1 MDNKLNNKN
10 KKILIFG
17 IILGVVLI
25 AGGTYAFL
33 TMALNVQN
41 GNVNGKLECFQ
52 INYNACNLWDV
63 NGDGVIDTNDAD
75 AIRQYFAGGYDV
87 ENYILHD
94 LDGDGEITPRDQ
106 TLFRRCLDNIEN
118 PGTWNTEA
126 AGDLRG
132 TLFPSTEITGGLFG
146 SLAMGVNSACNI
158 TGTGTIYLHVGT
170 ESSVTL
176 LRKTDGHCENPT
188 TLETLTSY
196 TSSNE
201 CLTDGNKWVT
211 DGSALKYAV
220 YDNAAGTGVPLSVG
234 YITGGDIGEDISLY
248 TGFDVNSTN
257 NRYYMFIWLD
267 GNLTNED
274 YEDLPFSGY
283 IHASV
288 VQK

>member
-63 NGDGVIDTNDAD
+63 NGDGVIDTNDAAALSD
-75 AIRQYFAGGYDV
+75 YYNGTVVDGYV
-87 ENYILHD
+87 YRD
-94 LDGDGEITPRDQ
+94 LNGDGEIDSLDANQFVT
-106 TLFRRCLDNIEN
+106 CLNNERNI
-118 PGTWNTEA
+118 
-126 AGDLRG
+126 GDLTG
-132 TLFPSTEITGGLFG
+132 TLFPSAEITGGLFG
-146 SLAMGVNSACNI
+146 SLAMGVNSACSI

-176 LRKTDGHCENPT
+176 LRRVDGHCENPL
-188 TLETLTSY
+188 TLETLASY
-196 TSSNE
+196 TNSSD
-201 CLTDGNKWVT
+201 CLNDENKWVS
-211 DGSALKYAV
+211 DGSALKYAI
-220 YDNAAGTGVPLSVG
+220 YNNSNGTGDPLSAG
-234 YITGGDIGEDISLY
+234 YITGGDIGEDIPLY

-283 IHASV
+283 IHANV

>member
-63 NGDGVIDTNDAD
+63 NGDGVINEDDAQALKD
-75 AIRQYFAGGYDV
+75 YVLGNGN
-87 ENYILHD
+87 ENYIYRD
-94 LDGDGEITPRDQ
+94 LNGDGIINNPDVSQ
-106 TLFRRCLDNIEN
+106 FRACVRNLVNK
-118 PGTWNTEA
+118 
-126 AGDLRG
+126 GDLTG
-132 TLFPSTEITGGLFG
+132 TLFPTTNITGGLFG

-158 TGTGTIYLHVGT
+158 TGIGTIYLHVGT

-234 YITGGDIGEDISLY
+234 YITGGDIGEDIPLY

>member
-33 TMALNVQN
+33 TMVLNVQN

-63 NGDGVIDTNDAD
+63 NGDGVINEDDAQALKD
-75 AIRQYFAGGYDV
+75 YVLGNGN
-87 ENYILHD
+87 ENYIYRD
-94 LDGDGEITPRDQ
+94 LNGDGIINNTDVGQ
-106 TLFRRCLDNIEN
+106 FRACVRNLVNK
-118 PGTWNTEA
+118 
-126 AGDLRG
+126 GDLTG
-132 TLFPSTEITGGLFG
+132 TLFPTTNITGGLFG

-234 YITGGDIGEDISLY
+234 YITGGDIGEDIPLY

>member
-63 NGDGVIDTNDAD
+63 NGDGVINEDDAQALKD
-75 AIRQYFAGGYDV
+75 YVLGNGN
-87 ENYILHD
+87 ENYIYRD
-94 LDGDGEITPRDQ
+94 LNGDGIINNTDVGQ
-106 TLFRRCLDNIEN
+106 FRACVRNLVNK
-118 PGTWNTEA
+118 
-126 AGDLRG
+126 GDLTG
-132 TLFPSTEITGGLFG
+132 TLFPTTNITGGLFG

-220 YDNAAGTGVPLSVG
+220 YDNAVGTGVPLSVG

-248 TGFDVNSTN
+248 TGFDVNSTS

>member
-63 NGDGVIDTNDAD
+63 NGDGVIDENDVTAYQEYTVG
-75 AIRQYFAGGYDV
+75 IIN
-87 ENYILHD
+87 ENYVYYD
-94 LDGDGEITPRDQ
+94 YNGDGIINNTDYLQ
-106 TLFRRCLDNIEN
+106 FNGCLMNRINI
-118 PGTWNTEA
+118 
-126 AGDLRG
+126 GDLRG

-220 YDNAAGTGVPLSVG
+220 YDNAMGTGVPLSVG
-234 YITGGDIGEDISLY
+234 YITGGDIGEDIPLY

>member
-63 NGDGVIDTNDAD
+63 NGDGVIDTNDSAALND
-75 AIRQYFAGGYDV
+75 YFNGTV
-87 ENYILHD
+87 NENYIYRD
-94 LDGDGEITPRDQ
+94 LNGDGAINNLDV
-106 TLFRRCLDNIEN
+106 TLFSDCLN
-118 PGTWNTEA
+118 GTQTNNSV
-126 AGDLRG
+126 GDLRG
-132 TLFPSTEITGGLFG
+132 ILFPSTEITGGLFG

-220 YDNAAGTGVPLSVG
+220 YDNAMGTGVPLSVG

>member
-1 MDNKLNNKN
+1 MT
-10 KKILIFG
+10 I
-17 IILGVVLI
+17 
-25 AGGTYAFL
+25 
-33 TMALNVQN
+33 ALNVQN

-63 NGDGVIDTNDAD
+63 NGDGVIDTNDSAALND
-75 AIRQYFAGGYDV
+75 YVVGTV
-87 ENYILHD
+87 NENYIYRD
-94 LDGDGEITPRDQ
+94 INGDGAINNLDV
-106 TLFRRCLDNIEN
+106 TLFSDCLN
-118 PGTWNTEA
+118 GTQTNNNV
-126 AGDLRG
+126 GDLRG

-220 YDNAAGTGVPLSVG
+220 YDNAVGTGVPLSVG

>member
-63 NGDGVIDTNDAD
+63 NGDGVIDTNDSVALND
-75 AIRQYFAGGYDV
+75 YFNGTV
-87 ENYILHD
+87 NENYIYRD
-94 LDGDGEITPRDQ
+94 LNGDGAINNLDA
-106 TLFRRCLDNIEN
+106 TLFSDCLN
-118 PGTWNTEA
+118 GTQTNNSV
-126 AGDLRG
+126 GDLRG
-132 TLFPSTEITGGLFG
+132 ILFPSTEITGGLFG

-220 YDNAAGTGVPLSVG
+220 YDNAMGTGVPLSVG

>member
-33 TMALNVQN
+33 TMVLNVQN

-63 NGDGVIDTNDAD
+63 NGDGVINEDDAQALKD
-75 AIRQYFAGGYDV
+75 YVLGNGN
-87 ENYILHD
+87 ENYIYRD
-94 LDGDGEITPRDQ
+94 LNGDGIINNTDVGQ
-106 TLFRRCLDNIEN
+106 FRACVRNLVNK
-118 PGTWNTEA
+118 
-126 AGDLRG
+126 GDLTG
-132 TLFPSTEITGGLFG
+132 TLFPTTNITGGLFG

-158 TGTGTIYLHVGT
+158 TGIGTIYLHVGT

-234 YITGGDIGEDISLY
+234 YITGGDIGEDIPLY

>member
-33 TMALNVQN
+33 TIALNVQN

-63 NGDGVIDTNDAD
+63 NGDGVIDTNDSAALND
-75 AIRQYFAGGYDV
+75 YFNGTV
-87 ENYILHD
+87 NENYIYRD
-94 LDGDGEITPRDQ
+94 LNGDGAINNLDV
-106 TLFRRCLDNIEN
+106 TLFSDCLN
-118 PGTWNTEA
+118 GTQTNNSV
-126 AGDLRG
+126 GDLRG

-220 YDNAAGTGVPLSVG
+220 YDNAMGTGVPLSVG

>member
-63 NGDGVIDTNDAD
+63 NGDGVIDTNDSAALND
-75 AIRQYFAGGYDV
+75 YFNGTV
-87 ENYILHD
+87 NENYIYRD
-94 LDGDGEITPRDQ
+94 LNGDGAINNLDA
-106 TLFRRCLDNIEN
+106 TLFSDCLN
-118 PGTWNTEA
+118 GTQTNNSV
-126 AGDLRG
+126 GDLRG

-146 SLAMGVNSACNI
+146 SLAMGVNSVCNI

-220 YDNAAGTGVPLSVG
+220 YDNAMGTGVPLSVG

>member
-33 TMALNVQN
+33 TKALNVQN

-63 NGDGVIDTNDAD
+63 NGDGVIDTNDSAALND
-75 AIRQYFAGGYDV
+75 YFNGTV
-87 ENYILHD
+87 NENYIYRD
-94 LDGDGEITPRDQ
+94 LNGDGAINNLDA
-106 TLFRRCLDNIEN
+106 TLFSDCLN
-118 PGTWNTEA
+118 GTQTNNSV
-126 AGDLRG
+126 GDLRG

-220 YDNAAGTGVPLSVG
+220 YDNAMGTGVPLSVG

>member
-63 NGDGVIDTNDAD
+63 NGDGVIDTNDSAALND
-75 AIRQYFAGGYDV
+75 YFNGTV
-87 ENYILHD
+87 NENYIYRD
-94 LDGDGEITPRDQ
+94 LNGDGAINNLDA
-106 TLFRRCLDNIEN
+106 TLFSDCLN
-118 PGTWNTEA
+118 GTQTNNSV
-126 AGDLRG
+126 GDLRG

-176 LRKTDGHCENPT
+176 LRKTNGHCENPT

-220 YDNAAGTGVPLSVG
+220 YDNAMGTGVPLSVG

>member
-17 IILGVVLI
+17 IILGAILI

-33 TMALNVQN
+33 TMALEVQN

-52 INYNACNLWDV
+52 IDYNACNLWDV
-63 NGDGVIDTNDAD
+63 NGDGVIDTNDGTALND
-75 AIRQYFAGGYDV
+75 YANGTV
-87 ENYILHD
+87 NENYIYRD
-94 LDGDGEITPRDQ
+94 LNGDGEIDNSDANMF
-106 TLFRRCLDNIEN
+106 LRCVNNKLNQ
-118 PGTWNTEA
+118 
-126 AGDLRG
+126 GDLTG

-146 SLAMGVNSACNI
+146 SLAMGVNSACSI

-176 LRKTDGHCENPT
+176 LRRTDGHCENST
-188 TLETLTSY
+188 TLETLPNY
-196 TSSNE
+196 TSSSD
-201 CLTDGNKWVT
+201 CLTDGNKWVS

-220 YDNAAGTGVPLSVG
+220 YDNAAGTGVPLSAG
-234 YITGGDIGEDISLY
+234 YITGGDIGEDIPLY
-248 TGFDVNSTN
+248 TGFDVSSTN
-257 NRYYMFIWLD
+257 TRYYMFIWLD

>member
-17 IILGVVLI
+17 IILGAILI

-41 GNVNGKLECFQ
+41 GNVNGRLECFQ
-52 INYNACNLWDV
+52 IDYDACNLWDV
-63 NGDGVIDTNDAD
+63 NGDGVINDDDYTAFHEYVLGT
-75 AIRQYFAGGYDV
+75 IN
-87 ENYILHD
+87 ENYTFHD
-94 LDGDGEITPRDQ
+94 MNGDGKVDITDCGR
-106 TLFRRCLDNIEN
+106 FRACLLNKLNE
-118 PGTWNTEA
+118 
-126 AGDLRG
+126 GDLVG

-220 YDNAAGTGVPLSVG
+220 YDNAAGTGVPLSAG
-234 YITGGDIGEDISLY
+234 YITGGDIGEDIPLY

-257 NRYYMFIWLD
+257 TRYYMFIWLD

>member
-33 TMALNVQN
+33 TIALNVQN

-63 NGDGVIDTNDAD
+63 NGDGVIDTNDSAALND
-75 AIRQYFAGGYDV
+75 YVVGTV
-87 ENYILHD
+87 NENYIYRD
-94 LDGDGEITPRDQ
+94 INGDGAINNLDV
-106 TLFRRCLDNIEN
+106 TLFSDCLN
-118 PGTWNTEA
+118 GTQTNNNV
-126 AGDLRG
+126 GDLRG

-220 YDNAAGTGVPLSVG
+220 YDNAMGTGVPLSVG

>member
-1 MDNKLNNKN
+1 MDNKLNNNN

-63 NGDGVIDTNDAD
+63 NGDGVIDENDVTAYQEYTVG
-75 AIRQYFAGGYDV
+75 IIN
-87 ENYILHD
+87 ENYVYYD
-94 LDGDGEITPRDQ
+94 YNGDGIINNTDYLQ
-106 TLFRRCLDNIEN
+106 FNGCLMNRINI
-118 PGTWNTEA
+118 
-126 AGDLRG
+126 GDLRG

-220 YDNAAGTGVPLSVG
+220 YDNAVGTGVPLSVG

-248 TGFDVNSTN
+248 TGFDVNSTS

>member
-52 INYNACNLWDV
+52 INYNACKLWDV
-63 NGDGVIDTNDAD
+63 NGDGVIDENDVTAYQEYT
-75 AIRQYFAGGYDV
+75 IGIIN
-87 ENYILHD
+87 ENYVYYD
-94 LDGDGEITPRDQ
+94 YNGDGIINNTDYLQ
-106 TLFRRCLDNIEN
+106 FNGCLMNRINI
-118 PGTWNTEA
+118 
-126 AGDLRG
+126 GDLRG

-220 YDNAAGTGVPLSVG
+220 YDNAMGTGVPLSVG
-234 YITGGDIGEDISLY
+234 YITGGDIGEDIPLY

>member
-17 IILGVVLI
+17 IILGAVLI

-33 TMALNVQN
+33 TLALNVQN

-63 NGDGVIDTNDAD
+63 NGDGVIDTNDSAALND
-75 AIRQYFAGGYDV
+75 YVVGAV
-87 ENYILHD
+87 NENYIYRD
-94 LDGDGEITPRDQ
+94 INGDGAINNLDV
-106 TLFRRCLDNIEN
+106 TLFSDCLN
-118 PGTWNTEA
+118 GTQTNNNV
-126 AGDLRG
+126 GDLRG

-220 YDNAAGTGVPLSVG
+220 YDNATGTGVPLSVG

>member
-63 NGDGVIDTNDAD
+63 NGDGVIDTNDSAALND
-75 AIRQYFAGGYDV
+75 YFNGTV
-87 ENYILHD
+87 NENYIYRD
-94 LDGDGEITPRDQ
+94 LNGDGAINNLDA
-106 TLFRRCLDNIEN
+106 TLFSDCLN
-118 PGTWNTEA
+118 GTQTNNSV
-126 AGDLRG
+126 GDLRG

-158 TGTGTIYLHVGT
+158 TGIGTIYLHVGT

-220 YDNAAGTGVPLSVG
+220 YDNAMGTGVPLSVG
-234 YITGGDIGEDISLY
+234 YITGGDIGEDIPLY

>member
-63 NGDGVIDTNDAD
+63 NGDGVIDTNDSAALND
-75 AIRQYFAGGYDV
+75 YFNGTV
-87 ENYILHD
+87 NENYIYRD
-94 LDGDGEITPRDQ
+94 LNGDGAINNLDA
-106 TLFRRCLDNIEN
+106 TLFSDCLN
-118 PGTWNTEA
+118 GTQTNNSV
-126 AGDLRG
+126 GDLRG

-220 YDNAAGTGVPLSVG
+220 YDNAMGTGVPLSVG

-248 TGFDVNSTN
+248 TGFDVNSTCLLYTSPSP
-257 NRYYMFIWLD
+257 RD
-267 GNLTNED
+267 
-274 YEDLPFSGY
+274 
-283 IHASV
+283 A
-288 VQK
+288 

>member
-33 TMALNVQN
+33 TIALNVQN

-63 NGDGVIDTNDAD
+63 NGDGVIDTNDSAALND
-75 AIRQYFAGGYDV
+75 YFNGTV
-87 ENYILHD
+87 NENYIYRD
-94 LDGDGEITPRDQ
+94 LNGDGAINNLDA
-106 TLFRRCLDNIEN
+106 TLFSDCLN
-118 PGTWNTEA
+118 GTQTNNSV
-126 AGDLRG
+126 GDLRG

-220 YDNAAGTGVPLSVG
+220 YDNAMGTGVPLSVG

>member
-63 NGDGVIDTNDAD
+63 NGDGVIDTNDSAALND
-75 AIRQYFAGGYDV
+75 YFNGTV
-87 ENYILHD
+87 NENYIYRD
-94 LDGDGEITPRDQ
+94 LNGDGAINNLDV
-106 TLFRRCLDNIEN
+106 TLFSDCLN
-118 PGTWNTEA
+118 GTQTNNSV
-126 AGDLRG
+126 GDLRG

-220 YDNAAGTGVPLSVG
+220 YDNAMGTGVPLSVG

>member
-63 NGDGVIDTNDAD
+63 NGDGVIDTNDSAALND
-75 AIRQYFAGGYDV
+75 YFNGTV
-87 ENYILHD
+87 NENYIYRD
-94 LDGDGEITPRDQ
+94 LNGDGAINNLDA
-106 TLFRRCLDNIEN
+106 TLFSDCLN
-118 PGTWNTEA
+118 GTQTNNSV
-126 AGDLRG
+126 GDLRG

-188 TLETLTSY
+188 TLEALTSY

-220 YDNAAGTGVPLSVG
+220 YDNAMGTGVPLSVG

>member
-63 NGDGVIDTNDAD
+63 NGDGVIDENDVTAYQEYTVG
-75 AIRQYFAGGYDV
+75 IIN
-87 ENYILHD
+87 ENYVYYD
-94 LDGDGEITPRDQ
+94 YNGDGIINNTDYLQ
-106 TLFRRCLDNIEN
+106 FNGCLMNRINI
-118 PGTWNTEA
+118 
-126 AGDLRG
+126 GDLRG

-158 TGTGTIYLHVGT
+158 TGIGTIYLHVGT

-220 YDNAAGTGVPLSVG
+220 YDNAMGTGVPLSVG
-234 YITGGDIGEDISLY
+234 YITGGDIGEDIPLY

>member
-52 INYNACNLWDV
+52 IDYDACNLWDV
-63 NGDGVIDTNDAD
+63 NGDGVINEDDAQALKD
-75 AIRQYFAGGYDV
+75 YVLGNGN
-87 ENYILHD
+87 ENYIYRD
-94 LDGDGEITPRDQ
+94 LNGDGIINNTDVGQ
-106 TLFRRCLDNIEN
+106 FRACVRNLVNK
-118 PGTWNTEA
+118 
-126 AGDLRG
+126 GDLTG
-132 TLFPSTEITGGLFG
+132 TLFPTTNITGGLFG

-220 YDNAAGTGVPLSVG
+220 YDNAMGTGVPLSVG
-234 YITGGDIGEDISLY
+234 YITGGDIGEDIPLY

>member
-63 NGDGVIDTNDAD
+63 NGDGVIDENDVTAYQEYTVG
-75 AIRQYFAGGYDV
+75 IIN
-87 ENYILHD
+87 ENYVYYD
-94 LDGDGEITPRDQ
+94 YNGDGIINNTDYLQ
-106 TLFRRCLDNIEN
+106 FNGCLMNRINI
-118 PGTWNTEA
+118 
-126 AGDLRG
+126 GDLRG

-158 TGTGTIYLHVGT
+158 TGIGTIYLHVGT

-234 YITGGDIGEDISLY
+234 YITGGDIGEDIPLY